1 MAAGD
6 TFRFRLPPGGSHG
19 IGALGVFGLPAAGQS
34 GPVSDASRSE
44 TSREMAKDLEL
55 HLGAVSRDVSN
66 MQDAGLLNIEFYNGR
81 RRYIVNEQS
90 LQILAR
96 HILDLCQE
104 SGEQT

>member
-1 MAAGD
+1 MELEPWEYLA
-6 TFRFRLPPGGSHG
+6 FRLLGNPARFKMLR
-19 IGALGVFGLPAAGQS
+19 ALKQTPM
-34 GPVSDASRSE
+34 
-44 TSREMAKDLEL
+44 TSREMAKDLD
-55 HLGAVSRDVSN
+55 AVSRDVSN

>member
-1 MAAGD
+1 
-6 TFRFRLPPGGSHG
+6 
-19 IGALGVFGLPAAGQS
+19 
-34 GPVSDASRSE
+34 
-44 TSREMAKDLEL
+44 
-55 HLGAVSRDVSN
+55 

>member
-1 MAAGD
+1 MELEPWEYLA
-6 TFRFRLPPGGSHG
+6 FRLLGNPARFKMLR
-19 IGALGVFGLPAAGQS
+19 ALKQTPM
-34 GPVSDASRSE
+34 

-66 MQDAGLLNIEFYNGR
+66 MQDAGLLNIAL
-81 RRYIVNEQS
+81 YIVNEQS

>member
-1 MAAGD
+1 MELEPWEYLA
-6 TFRFRLPPGGSHG
+6 FRLLGNPARFKMLR
-19 IGALGVFGLPAAGQS
+19 ALKQTPM
-34 GPVSDASRSE
+34 

-66 MQDAGLLNIEFYNGR
+66 MQDAGLLNIE
-81 RRYIVNEQS
+81 YIVNEQS

>member
-1 MAAGD
+1 MELEPWEYFA
-6 TFRFRLPPGGSHG
+6 FRLLGNPARFQMLR
-19 IGALGVFGLPAAGQS
+19 ALKQTPM
-34 GPVSDASRSE
+34 
-44 TSREMAKDLEL
+44 TSREMAKNLEL

-81 RRYIVNEQS
+81 RRYSVNEQS

>member
-1 MAAGD
+1 MELEPWEYLA
-6 TFRFRLPPGGSHG
+6 FRLLGNPARFQTLR
-19 IGALGVFGLPAAGQS
+19 ALKQTPM
-34 GPVSDASRSE
+34 

>member
-1 MAAGD
+1 MELEPWEYLA
-6 TFRFRLPPGGSHG
+6 FRLLGNPARFKMLR
-19 IGALGVFGLPAAGQS
+19 ALKQTPM
-34 GPVSDASRSE
+34 

-55 HLGAVSRDVSN
+55 HLGAMSRDVSN